1 MMFARF
7 CSALTLSI
15 LAAGCASTGSSGSPP
30 LPERPP
36 IIFMHGNGDTAALW
50 HTTIWRFESNGWPR
64 ERLFAVDAPYPLAR
78 AADDKPQE
86 GRSSA
91 ADNTQQL
98 AAEVDRVRAL
108 TGAAKVVLVGNS
120 RGGNAIRDYVR
131 NGGAAKVSKVILGG
145 SPNHGIFVS
154 DKTALHSE
162 FNGKGAFLSALN
174 APQGSD
180 GLEVTPGVS
189 FMTLRSDKLDK
200 FAQPEGTWVGQ
211 PGKPTNITF
220 EGPALKGAENVVLP
234 GRDHRETS
242 FHPEAFAQTWRF
254 ITGSAPARTDIVA
267 EKAIVLNGKIT
278 RLLND
283 DLTNL
288 PLPGARVEVF
298 EVDPATGERRG
309 AALHDKVVGADGLWG
324 PFAGKPDA
332 YYEFVVSADGYAIT
346 HYYRSPFPRSSSV
359 VHMRAA
365 IMSDPEFNGSA
376 LITMTRP
383 RGYFGLGRDSISL
396 DGKSPPDG
404 IPPGVPGM
412 SSAKVKLP
420 PGPQRT
426 VVAEFNGERIA
437 VRSWL
442 SGEGHLVFAEFHY

>member
-1 MMFARF
+1 MKFARI
-7 CSALTLSI
+7 CSAFSLAL
-15 LAAGCASTGSSGSPP
+15 LAAGCAGTGSPP
-30 LPERPP
+30 VPERPP
-36 IIFMHGNGDTAALW
+36 IIFMHGNGDSAAVW
-50 HTTIWRFESNGWPR
+50 HSTVWRFESNGWPR
-64 ERLFAVDAPYPLAR
+64 ERLFAVDAAYPLAR

-91 ADNTQQL
+91 ADNTRQL

-120 RGGNAIRDYVR
+120 RGGLAIRDYVR
-131 NGGAAKVSKVILGG
+131 NGGAANVDKVILGG
-145 SPNHGIFVS
+145 VPNHGVFIS
-154 DKTALHSE
+154 DKSALSSE
-162 FNGKGAFLSALN
+162 FNGKGTFLSALN
-174 APQGSD
+174 SPQGND

-200 FAQPEGTWVGQ
+200 FAQPDGAWVGQ
-211 PGKPTNITF
+211 PGKPTNITPD
-220 EGPALKGAENVVLP
+220 GPALKGAENVVLP

-267 EKAIVLNGKIT
+267 ETSIVLNGKISG
-278 RLLND
+278 LLD
-283 DLTNL
+283 VDPTNL
-288 PLPGARVEVF
+288 PLVGAVVEVF
-298 EVDPATGERRG
+298 EVDPATGARRG
-309 AALHDKVVGADGLWG
+309 PAVHEKRIGADGLWG
-324 PFAGKPDA
+324 PFAGKSDA
-332 YYEFVVSADGYAIT
+332 YYEFVLNADGYAIT
-346 HYYRSPFPRSSSV
+346 HYYRSPFPRSSSI

-365 IMSDPEFNGSA
+365 IMSDPEFDGSS
-376 LITMTRP
+376 LIVMTRP
-383 RGYFGLGRDSISL
+383 RGYFGVDRDAMSL
-396 DGKSPPDG
+396 DGKSPPTG
-404 IPPGVPGM
+404 IPPGLPGL

-420 PGPQRT
+420 PTDQRT